1 MCVCVCV
8 YLYIFEIVDALHV
21 CTWCLCI
28 YIKYIFLQTDPF
40 MHAHA
45 QTDKWS
51 STLTFAPP
59 HTLELRCRRVWELT
73 FPCYSCSIF
82 QSASSLQQPT
92 RNFCIPR
99 IFGAV
104 FAQVACVRESEVEW
118 VCVLFL
124 EHISQICFF
133 TVQIGAELC
142 LAIHEKM
149 CLKMYMYNIPFH
161 DIWYTCLCFC
171 VSLCVCLCINTH
183 TQTKKYQYNTCFLK
197 CNVLLHLLL
206 LHMKNACVK

>member
-1 MCVCVCV
+1 MPVV
-8 YLYIFEIVDALHV
+8 LPYICICQLF
-21 CTWCLCI
+21 CLVT
-28 YIKYIFLQTDPF
+28 YVLNVQTDPF

-51 STLTFAPP
+51 STLTLAPP
-59 HTLELRCRRVWELT
+59 HTLELRCRRVWQLT

-82 QSASSLQQPT
+82 QRASSLQQPT

-104 FAQVACVRESEVEW
+104 FAQVACVCERESEIEW

-124 EHISQICFF
+124 EHISQICFL
-133 TVQIGAELC
+133 TVHIGVELC

-149 CLKMYMYNIPFH
+149 WLKMYMYNIPFP
-161 DIWYTCLCFC
+161 WYLIYVPLF
-171 VSLCVCLCINTH
+171 LCVI
-183 TQTKKYQYNTCFLK
+183 
-197 CNVLLHLLL
+197 V
-206 LHMKNACVK
+206 CVFVY